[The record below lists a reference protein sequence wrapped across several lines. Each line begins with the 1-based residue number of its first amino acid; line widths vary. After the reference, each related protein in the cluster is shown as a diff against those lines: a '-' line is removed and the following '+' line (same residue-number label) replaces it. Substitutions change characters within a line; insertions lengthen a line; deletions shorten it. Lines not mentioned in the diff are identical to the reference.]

1 MNQTLLQITIDK
13 DANGLNTSRLVINRQ
28 QLLILYRLYNFR
40 FINTLQVQRL
50 IHKKQIQQAQQ
61 RLNLL
66 VSRGW
71 VGKNFSKRDRL
82 TGKYAS
88 YYLLP
93 KGIKALRQY
102 KSKLG
107 FDFEL
112 NPKIVHNIYKDKT
125 ASSRFINHCIGLG
138 DINCSLKRLHGSN
151 LEYFPKNDLIDHDYF
166 PDPRPD
172 AYLRIGADTK
182 SIEERS
188 EHFLEY
194 CEEIVPFFVYRKR
207 IKQYV
212 EYVYDELWE
221 EATSRKSPTIR
232 LVAETPVLQR
242 RLQRFIKQYLN
253 HYYMTAHAK
262 FLITN
267 IELLKTT
274 TDSAVWT
281 QMVQE

>member
-1 MNQTLLQITIDK
+1 MYDYRFVTTAQLQ
-13 DANGLNTSRLVINRQ
+13 
-28 QLLILYRLYNFR
+28 
-40 FINTLQVQRL
+40 QVL
-50 IHKKQIQQAQQ
+50 SKKQIQQVQQ

-66 VSRGW
+66 LKRGYI
-71 VGKNFSKRDRL
+71 GRNFSSSDRL

-93 KGIKALRQY
+93 KGMRVLKQAKGY
-102 KSKLG
+102 T
-107 FDFEL
+107 F
-112 NPKIVHNIYKDKT
+112 NPKVLHNIYKDRT
-125 ASSRFINHCIGLG
+125 ASTRFINHCIGLG

>member
-1 MNQTLLQITIDK
+1 MNKTTSKTTNKQASSSLIPRSTVITKQQIKILIRMYDYRFVTTAQLQ
-13 DANGLNTSRLVINRQ
+13 
-28 QLLILYRLYNFR
+28 
-40 FINTLQVQRL
+40 QVL
-50 IHKKQIQQAQQ
+50 SKKQIQQVQQ

-66 VSRGW
+66 LKRGYI
-71 VGKNFSKRDRL
+71 GRNFSSSDRL

-93 KGIKALRQY
+93 KGMRVLKQAKGY
-102 KSKLG
+102 T
-107 FDFEL
+107 F
-112 NPKIVHNIYKDKT
+112 NPKVLHNIYKDRT
-125 ASSRFINHCIGLG
+125 ASTRFINHCIGLG

-253 HYYMTAHAK
+253 HYYMTAHAR

>member
-1 MNQTLLQITIDK
+1 MNKTTSKTTNKQASSSLIPRLTVITKQQIKILIRMYDYRFVTTAQLQ
-13 DANGLNTSRLVINRQ
+13 
-28 QLLILYRLYNFR
+28 
-40 FINTLQVQRL
+40 QVL
-50 IHKKQIQQAQQ
+50 SKKQIQQVQQ

-66 VSRGW
+66 LKRGYI
-71 VGKNFSKRDRL
+71 GRNFSSSDRL

-93 KGIKALRQY
+93 KGMRVLKQAKGY
-102 KSKLG
+102 T
-107 FDFEL
+107 F
-112 NPKIVHNIYKDKT
+112 NPKVLHNIYKDRT
-125 ASSRFINHCIGLG
+125 ASTRFINHCIGLG

>member
-1 MNQTLLQITIDK
+1 MNKTTSKTTNKQASSNLISRSTVITK
-13 DANGLNTSRLVINRQ
+13 Q
-28 QLLILYRLYNFR
+28 QLLILIRIYNFR
-40 FINTLQVQRL
+40 FVHTAQLQQVL
-50 IHKKQIQQAQQ
+50 AKKQIQQVQQ

-66 VSRGW
+66 LKRGYI
-71 VGKNFSKRDRL
+71 GRNFSSRDRL

-93 KGIKALRQY
+93 KGMKVLKQ
-102 KSKLG
+102 SKG
-107 FDFEL
+107 YSL
-112 NPKIVHNIYKDKT
+112 NPKVLHNIYKDKT
-125 ASSRFINHCIGLG
+125 ASTRFINHCIGLG
-138 DINCSLKRLHGSN
+138 DISCGLKRLHGSN
-151 LEYFPKNDLIDHDYF
+151 LEYFPKNDLIDYDYF

-182 SIEERS
+182 SIKERS

-212 EYVYDELWE
+212 EFVADELWD

-242 RLQRFIKQYLN
+242 RLQRFIKKYLN
-253 HYYMTAHAK
+253 NFYLAAHAR
-262 FLITN
+262 FLVTN
-267 IELLKTT
+267 IDLLKASTEQT
-274 TDSAVWT
+274 IWT
-281 QMVQE
+281 QIVQE

>member
-1 MNQTLLQITIDK
+1 MNKTTSKTTNKQASRSLIPRSTVITKQQIQILIRIYDYRFVTTAQLQ
-13 DANGLNTSRLVINRQ
+13 
-28 QLLILYRLYNFR
+28 
-40 FINTLQVQRL
+40 QVL
-50 IHKKQIQQAQQ
+50 SKKQIQQVQQ

-66 VSRGW
+66 LKRGYI
-71 VGKNFSKRDRL
+71 GRNFSSSDRL

-93 KGIKALRQY
+93 KGMRVLKQAKGY
-102 KSKLG
+102 T
-107 FDFEL
+107 F
-112 NPKIVHNIYKDKT
+112 NPKVLHNIYKDRT
-125 ASSRFINHCIGLG
+125 ASTRFINHCIGLG

-253 HYYMTAHAK
+253 HYYMTAHAR

>member
-1 MNQTLLQITIDK
+1 MNKTTSKTTNKQASSSLIPRSTVITKQQIQILIRIYDYRFVTTAQLQ
-13 DANGLNTSRLVINRQ
+13 
-28 QLLILYRLYNFR
+28 
-40 FINTLQVQRL
+40 QVL
-50 IHKKQIQQAQQ
+50 SKKQIQQVQQ

-66 VSRGW
+66 LKRGYI
-71 VGKNFSKRDRL
+71 GRNFSSSDRL

-93 KGIKALRQY
+93 KGMRVLKQAKGY
-102 KSKLG
+102 T
-107 FDFEL
+107 F
-112 NPKIVHNIYKDKT
+112 NPKVLHNIYKDRT
-125 ASSRFINHCIGLG
+125 ASTRFINHCIGLG

>member
-1 MNQTLLQITIDK
+1 MNKTTSKTTNKQASSSLIPRSTVITKQQIKILIRMYDYRFVTTAQLQ
-13 DANGLNTSRLVINRQ
+13 
-28 QLLILYRLYNFR
+28 
-40 FINTLQVQRL
+40 QVL
-50 IHKKQIQQAQQ
+50 SKKQIQQVQQ

-66 VSRGW
+66 LKRGYI
-71 VGKNFSKRDRL
+71 GRNFSSSDRL

-93 KGIKALRQY
+93 KGMRVLKQAKGY
-102 KSKLG
+102 T
-107 FDFEL
+107 F
-112 NPKIVHNIYKDKT
+112 NPKVLHNIYKDRT
-125 ASSRFINHCIGLG
+125 ASTRFINHCIGLG

>member
-1 MNQTLLQITIDK
+1 MNKTTSKTTNKQASRSLIPRSTVITKQQIQILIRIYDYRFVTTAQLQ
-13 DANGLNTSRLVINRQ
+13 
-28 QLLILYRLYNFR
+28 
-40 FINTLQVQRL
+40 QVL
-50 IHKKQIQQAQQ
+50 SKKQIQQVQQ

-66 VSRGW
+66 LKRGYI
-71 VGKNFSKRDRL
+71 GRNFSSSDRL

-93 KGIKALRQY
+93 KGMRVLKQAKGY
-102 KSKLG
+102 T
-107 FDFEL
+107 F
-112 NPKIVHNIYKDKT
+112 NPKVLHNIYKDRT
-125 ASSRFINHCIGLG
+125 ASTRFINHCIGLG

-267 IELLKTT
+267 IELHKTT